1 MENMDIYDRVR
12 AVPPEAQKTIEAG
25 KLKGMTDINP
35 MWRIKKLTEV
45 FGPCG
50 IGWYTEIT
58 RQWLEPG
65 ANKVAA
71 FCNINL
77 YVKFSGEWS
86 KPIPGT
92 GGASFVNIFK
102 GSPEMSD
109 EAYKMAYTD
118 AISVACKALGF
129 AADVYWDKDRT
140 KYDQTEETKPDK
152 AAAEPDPRKQP
163 ITPQM
168 VAALRRVFTNYQV
181 DEEKVLRL
189 YGVKRVEDL
198 PQYKHDHIIKNMD
211 KIREACGHEPNHF
224 DGTTDQGSGNPVQPG
239 GESYGNSQ
247 VQSGGRP
254 AI

>member
-1 MENMDIYDRVR
+1 MENLDIYDRVR
-12 AVPPEAQKTIEAG
+12 AVPPEAQKTIGAG

-65 ANKVAA
+65 AGKVAA

-140 KYDQTEETKPDK
+140 KYDQPV
-152 AAAEPDPRKQP
+152 DPKHEL

-168 VAALRRVFTNYQV
+168 MVSLRRVFGTYGIS
-181 DEEKVLRL
+181 EAKVLRA
-189 YGVKRVEDL
+189 YGVQSIDQMTVA
-198 PQYKHDHIIKNMD
+198 QHNGIIRNID
-211 KIREACGHEPNHF
+211 SCC
-224 DGTTDQGSGNPVQPG
+224 
-239 GESYGNSQ
+239 
-247 VQSGGRP
+247 
-254 AI
+254 

>member
-1 MENMDIYDRVR
+1 MKNLEIYEQVR
-12 AVPPEAQKTIEAG
+12 NAPPEAKKTIKAG
-25 KLKGMTDINP
+25 KLRGMTDINP
-35 MWRIKKLTEV
+35 MWRIEKLTDV

-50 IGWYTEIT
+50 TGWYTEIT

-65 ANKVAA
+65 ADKIAA

-77 YVKFSGEWS
+77 YVKISGEWS

-140 KYDQTEETKPDK
+140 KYDQIEETKPDK
-152 AAAEPDPRKQP
+152 TQPDKTAAEPDPRKQP

-168 VAALRRVFTNYQV
+168 VTALRRVFASYQV
-181 DEEKVLRL
+181 DEEKALRL
-189 YGVKRVEDL
+189 YGVKRMEDL

-211 KIREACGHEPNHF
+211 KIREACGYEPNYF
-224 DGTTDQGSGNPVQPG
+224 DGTAD
-239 GESYGNSQ
+239 
-247 VQSGGRP
+247 
-254 AI
+254 

>member
-65 ANKVAA
+65 AGKVAA

-140 KYDQTEETKPDK
+140 KYDQP
-152 AAAEPDPRKQP
+152 ADPKHEP

-168 VAALRRVFTNYQV
+168 MVSLRRVFGTYGIS
-181 DEEKVLRL
+181 ETKVLRA
-189 YGVKRVEDL
+189 YGVQSIDQMTVA
-198 PQYKHDHIIKNMD
+198 QHNAIIKNID
-211 KIREACGHEPNHF
+211 KFVERCGNEPDYF
-224 DGTTDQGSGNPVQPG
+224 DGPADPGSGDPVQQGSEPDYGSVVFPG
-239 GESYGNSQ
+239 GGQ
-247 VQSGGRP
+247 

>member
-12 AVPPEAQKTIEAG
+12 AVPPEAKKTIGAG

-65 ANKVAA
+65 ADKIAA

-77 YVKFSGEWS
+77 YVKISGEWS

-118 AISVACKALGF
+118 AISVSCKALGF

-140 KYDQTEETKPDK
+140 KYDQAEETQPDK
-152 AAAEPDPRKQP
+152 SAIEPDPRKQPDKSTAEPDPRKQP

-181 DEEKVLRL
+181 DEEKALRL
-189 YGVKRVEDL
+189 YGVKRMEDL

-211 KIREACGHEPNHF
+211 KIREACGYEPNHF
-224 DGTTDQGSGNPVQPG
+224 DGAAD
-239 GESYGNSQ
+239 
-247 VQSGGRP
+247 
-254 AI
+254 